1 MMKKLFPNG
10 LGKTVKTNVT
20 FKTQANLDVKKLVQL
35 SFKPD
40 DLIGKS
46 TIHNFMTRIVENP
59 SKSLTNTVNTFI
71 PPQISNVETI
81 DMSDTLTSKSA
92 QEIDGKIYQCQG
104 KTILSILFDGTI
116 RIINKKILHSLR
128 NDIERYYQI
137 SVFNQKTTKIID
149 ILEQD
154 YAEKA
159 FSTIMKKCP
168 EIRFYSSTTGGNLL
182 MKDFM
187 NELISKTNLQ
197 SLPEIHEFKYS
208 GWEYLNGKWV
218 YLHGGLNN
226 VNSNRCL
233 TNFDNPQKS
242 FYDFF
247 RLSKM
252 LLIST
257 FEEKSTIIFLHAHLG
272 YLARLLQEAHFPPH
286 YLLFVKG
293 KTNTGKTSLLSEIG
307 GEIMYDNPPQARL
320 EDTRSYL
327 EGVISEMQDTLFLI
341 DDAHPSPTL
350 QMDREIRQNIELI
363 IRAYGDFQTRGKRG
377 INRVDLEKTS
387 ICGAVWLTGEYL
399 NVAAQSSTLR
409 ILEIELE
416 ENSVNR
422 ETLTVLQR
430 NKNIAKSY
438 FSGYVYFL
446 QNNFNELVRYFR
458 DDLYPKRKFWQNKLQ
473 TDIARSV
480 DIAVSLEFITYSVF
494 KYGEYTGCSLSDW
507 YNATIFSIEKILQNK
522 LKNDEKS
529 DPIEVFKN
537 TFQELYDSGAL
548 KIASSKEQF
557 RLNIDFIGYEN
568 GNFFTCINASIEK
581 AINSRCKEKGLAY
594 IPPTLKQLCH
604 NGIILEDKPKRFSQC
619 RSDNARPTMISIKKF
634 F

>member
-1 MMKKLFPNG
+1 MMKKLFSDG
-10 LGKTVKTNVT
+10 LGKTVKTNVI

-40 DLIGKS
+40 DLIEMS
-46 TIHNFMTRIVENP
+46 TTHDFMTRMIENP
-59 SKSLTNTVNTFI
+59 SKSLTNKVNTFI

-81 DMSDTLTSKSA
+81 DMSDTVTLKRA
-92 QEIDGKIYQCQG
+92 QEINGKIYLCQG
-104 KTILSILFDGTI
+104 DTPMSILFEGTI
-116 RIINKKILHSLR
+116 RIDSKKTVYLNR
-128 NDIERYYQI
+128 AQKEKYYQVMLTN
-137 SVFNQKTTKIID
+137 SKGTKIID
-149 ILEQD
+149 IPEQD
-154 YAEKA
+154 YTEKA
-159 FSTIMKKCP
+159 FSLILKKCP
-168 EIRFYSSTTGGNLL
+168 EYRFYSSISGSNLL

-187 NELISKTNLQ
+187 NQLISQTNLQ
-197 SLPEIHEFKYS
+197 MLPESYEFKYA
-208 GWEYLNGKWV
+208 GWEYLNRQWI

-226 VNSNRCL
+226 VDDKRRLININ
-233 TNFDNPQKS
+233 DPHKA

-247 RLSKM
+247 SLSKM

-377 INRVDLEKTS
+377 INRIDLEKTS

-409 ILEIELE
+409 ILEIDLE

-446 QNNFNELVRYFR
+446 QNNFNELLRYFR
-458 DDLYPKRKFWQNKLQ
+458 DDLYQKRKFWQNKLQ

-480 DIAVSLEFITYSVF
+480 DIAVSLEFITYTIF
-494 KYGEYTGCSLSDW
+494 KYGENVGYSLSDW
-507 YNATIFSIEKILQNK
+507 YNETIFSIEKVLREK
-522 LKNDEKS
+522 LENDVKS
-529 DPIEVFKN
+529 DPLEVFKN
-537 TFQELYDSGAL
+537 IFKELYDSGSL
-548 KIASSKEQF
+548 KIASTKEQF
-557 RLNIDFIGYEN
+557 RLDLEFIGYEN

-581 AINSRCKEKGLAY
+581 AINNRCKEKGLAY
-594 IPPTLKQLCH
+594 IPPTLKQLHH